1 MSLKALHIVFILAS
15 MLLCVAFGA
24 WAVLN
29 FEAEGGGTLAKAYV
43 TVPAVALVGLA
54 VYGWYFLRKL
64 KNVSYL

>member
-1 MSLKALHIVFILAS
+1 MSLKALHIVFIPAS

-43 TVPAVALVGLA
+43 AVPAVALVTLA
-54 VYGWYFLRKL
+54 IYGGYFLRKL